1 MFLQLAFFVLILPAS
16 IVAYAIV
23 PRRFRWMVLL
33 AFSLM
38 CFYHQSKGLIGFFF
52 ATTLSCYVCGLGMS
66 AIMAKRDEEVKK
78 TKKGRRAIK
87 AAYKGRMKWVLAAGI
102 LVNLGM
108 LFACKY
114 LSYFV
119 SLVHPLPANATPEQ
133 IEAANAAIPHIGM
146 PIGISF
152 YTLMAISYLV
162 DVYRE
167 TIPADK
173 NPAKLALFLSFFPQ
187 ILEGPICRYGQTAHD
202 LFKGEQVN
210 RDNLYQGTL
219 RILYGLAKKLIVAD
233 RLNDFVG
240 IIFDGYAS
248 YDGGMIALAAIL
260 YTIQLYCDFSGAL
273 DVAIGIGRIF
283 DVKLPE
289 NFRQPFFSR
298 TASEFW
304 QRWHITLGTWF
315 KDYVYYP
322 VSLSGPCKS
331 LTTAARK
338 RFGLRYGP
346 LLASSVALF
355 CVWTCNGFWH
365 GAGSQYLFFGL
376 YYFVL
381 ITLGGL
387 VEPLAQDLSE
397 RYGINRDAIPYRL
410 MQSARTLAVVFVG
423 EMFFRANGL
432 RAGLEMFNIMLH
444 NFTLASINMDFL
456 PEVKLGPGNVRSVIV
471 TMIVVFVVGLLKER
485 GHDVSSCIASR
496 GPIVRWGVL
505 VALFLA
511 IVVFGAYG
519 VGYVPVDPMYA
530 EF

>member
-1 MFLQLAFFVLILPAS
+1 MFLKLAFFVLILPAS
-16 IVAYAIV
+16 IVAYAV
-23 PRRFRWMVLL
+23 TPRRYRWIVLL
-33 AFSLM
+33 IFSLL
-38 CFYHQSKGLIGFFF
+38 CFYHQSHALIGFFF
-52 ATTLSCYVCGLGMS
+52 ATTLSCYLCGMGMS
-66 AIMAKRDEEVKK
+66 GLISKRDEEVKK

-87 AAYKGRMKWVLAAGI
+87 AAYKDRMKWVLVVGI
-102 LVNLGM
+102 IFNLGM

-114 LSYFV
+114 LGYFF
-119 SLVHPLPANATPEQ
+119 SLVHPLPVDATPEQ
-133 IEAANAAIPHIGM
+133 IEAAAAAVPHIGM

-202 LFKGEQVN
+202 LVKGEQVN
-210 RDNLYQGTL
+210 RENLYQGTL
-219 RILYGLAKKLIVAD
+219 RILYGVAKKLIVAD

-240 IIFDGYAS
+240 IVFDGYTS
-248 YDGGMIALAAIL
+248 YDGGIIALGAIL
-260 YTIQLYCDFSGAL
+260 YTIQLYCDFSGTL
-273 DVAIGIGRIF
+273 DIAIGIGRIF
-283 DVKLPE
+283 GVKLPE

-322 VSLSGPCKS
+322 VSLSRPCKN

-355 CVWTCNGFWH
+355 CVWSCNGFWH
-365 GAGSQYLFFGL
+365 GAGSQYLFFGI
-376 YYFVL
+376 YYFVI

-387 VEPLAQDLSE
+387 VEPLAQDLSA
-397 RYGINRDAIPYRL
+397 RFGIDRDALPYRL
-410 MQSARTLAVVFVG
+410 FQSVRTLIVVFVG

-432 RAGLEMFNIMLH
+432 KAGLEMLGILLR
-444 NFTLASINMDFL
+444 NFTFASLNIENLMGMA
-456 PEVKLGPGNVRSVIV
+456 LGPGNIRATVV
-471 TMIVVFVVGLLKER
+471 TMLVVLAVGVFKER
-485 GHDVSSCIASR
+485 GHDLSAYIASR
-496 GPIVRWGVL
+496 GPVVRWGVL
-505 VALFLA
+505 IVLFMA

-519 VGYVPVDPMYA
+519 VGYTPVDPMYA

>member
-1 MFLQLAFFVLILPAS
+1 
-16 IVAYAIV
+16 
-23 PRRFRWMVLL
+23 
-33 AFSLM
+33 
-38 CFYHQSKGLIGFFF
+38 
-52 ATTLSCYVCGLGMS
+52 
-66 AIMAKRDEEVKK
+66 
-78 TKKGRRAIK
+78 
-87 AAYKGRMKWVLAAGI
+87 
-102 LVNLGM
+102 M

-114 LSYFV
+114 LEFFV
-119 SLVHPLPANATPEQ
+119 SLVHPLPVDATPEQ
-133 IEAANAAIPHIGM
+133 IEDAMAAIPHIGT
-146 PIGISF
+146 PIGTSF

-202 LFKGEQVN
+202 LVKGEPIN

-219 RILYGLAKKLIVAD
+219 RILYGLAKKLIVED

-240 IIFDGYAS
+240 FVFDGYAS
-248 YDGGMIALAAIL
+248 YDGGLIALAAIL
-260 YTIQLYCDFSGAL
+260 YTIQLYCDFSGTL

-283 DVKLPE
+283 DVTLPE

-322 VSLSGPCKS
+322 VSLSRPCKN

-338 RFGLRYGP
+338 RFGLRYGH

-355 CVWTCNGFWH
+355 CVWSCNGFWH
-365 GAGSQYLFFGL
+365 GAGSQYLFFGM

-387 VEPLAQDLSE
+387 VEPLAQDLPV
-397 RYGINRDAIPYRL
+397 RWNINRDAVPYRL
-410 MQSARTLAVVFVG
+410 LQSVRTLVVVFIG

-432 RAGLEMFNIMLH
+432 KAGLEMLGILLH
-444 NFTLASINMDFL
+444 NFTLASLNMETL
-456 PEVKLGPGNVRSVIV
+456 MGIALGPGNIRATIA
-471 TMIVVFVVGLLKER
+471 TMLVVLAVGISKER
-485 GHDVSSCIASR
+485 GHDLSSYFASR
-496 GPIVRWGVL
+496 GSVVRWGVL
-505 VALFLA
+505 VALLMA
-511 IVVFGAYG
+511 IVIFGAYG
-519 VGYVPVDPMYA
+519 VGYVPVYPMYA